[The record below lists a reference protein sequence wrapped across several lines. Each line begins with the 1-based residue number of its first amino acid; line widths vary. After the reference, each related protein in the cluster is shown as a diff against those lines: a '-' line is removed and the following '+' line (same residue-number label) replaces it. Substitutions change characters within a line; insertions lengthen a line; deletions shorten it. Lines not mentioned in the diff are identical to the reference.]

1 MLEFSTYHKIL
12 RISSLSLAFVLLF
25 QSGIISQTTA
35 NLTSNTQTY
44 LANVVGVTVGVAPT
58 ELNQVTAELT
68 KKSTELSAREE
79 ALREREIAVGLSSEQ
94 SSSQNRS
101 TFILGTI
108 LFILL
113 ILIVL
118 NYTLDFVRA
127 RYPVTEN
134 YVSKKTQSS

>member
-35 NLTSNTQTY
+35 NSTSNTQTY